1 MARRLEYARI
11 PEDDRLGEA
20 EIDGK
25 VYTFPLPNGLTTDQ
39 AQEILAVIERDGI
52 SDDNI
57 VSFMRTLFDGALG
70 ADVVGKMPLGE
81 FKSLAAAWIDT
92 MREGVEGLGES

>member
-11 PEDDRLGEA
+11 PEDERLGEA
-20 EIDGK
+20 EIGGEI
-25 VYTFPLPNGLTTDQ
+25 YTFPLPNGLTTDQ
-39 AQEILAVIERDGI
+39 AQEILAVIERDGL

-57 VSFMRTLFDGALG
+57 IDFMRNLFDEWIG

-81 FKSLAAAWIDT
+81 FKALAAAWIDT
-92 MREGVEGLGES
+92 MQEGVDGLGES